1 MSTCMKYY
9 YSDPKDIIDK
19 NLPCTER
26 NFKNIDTDDFT
37 NEELLDFI
45 DENYN
50 EVFKEKGVE
59 SPFTFSE
66 DYIKDTYD
74 DLCNTSSYEL
84 KPQQKFIGQLVNPN
98 SNIKNMLIYH
108 GLGSGKTCTSLM
120 IGEAFANIKNR
131 ETFYI
136 VPAALE
142 QPYIDE
148 IVGEIRNLVIQS
160 CTSMCLVFD
169 FAENK
174 YQRAFYTSVPE
185 KRAIDINKNK
195 LDKLLTEKKE
205 ITDNLEKEKNKESL
219 KILNEKLNRI
229 VASIKLTE
237 NSIKILEDQV
247 MKKVKKVFT
256 ITTHQKFVDRLIKIT
271 DSGQI
276 ILQEYLQAGS
286 SLFKNSTTIIIDE
299 IQNLVS
305 EKGKRY
311 KILYNA
317 IKYYI
322 NPDVRKVFLS
332 ATPIYDNAYELAL
345 TINLLL
351 PRIPFSTNSDIFYN
365 TFVGK
370 IEQKDG
376 EIECLPRESEK
387 IDYSRACLINK
398 DLFKYICSG
407 YVSYFKGGNPVAY
420 PYKRI
425 IELNHVLDDL
435 HKTQY
440 ISSLRRDIVQDI
452 YKVLRKVERTKTVS
466 EGILI
471 NEYSEEEVS
480 GTMIHARQGI
490 NISFPTLT
498 LISDDET
505 FDTNTL
511 SLSEKTAIIIKQNK
525 EALRKELQSDSY
537 EEILEKLGKLS
548 VKIKSIIEIS
558 MTSTGP
564 VFIYSNW
571 LGYGVEAISVV
582 LDVLGYS
589 KFPKISEN
597 YKSYFVWSPS
607 VESDPIIIKKARQTF
622 NSVEN
627 ADGKL
632 IKFMLGTSSIKEGVS
647 FKNLSQ
653 IHILDPWWNNSR
665 INQIEARGVRLCSHV
680 DLVPEKRHVDIYK
693 HVGVFESYY
702 TDSGEDP
709 DISALFDDIYDQFI
723 NKSYYRPTIP
733 SDLDPAIRKILNSLE
748 KSKVKEAVQFVFNSL
763 KWTKYITIDQ
773 KIMNT
778 ANEKTVLNNKFER
791 ELKSVGVDCE
801 LFKNGNLIR
810 LEEHIKQ
817 IKPNEYQIYFKNPS
831 TLINYF
837 RESIPDSITFMDI
850 INRKYSYPNTKDY
863 SLLFTR
869 VRFDGDKFFIK
880 DGETNKIESPTIN
893 RDLVMNED
901 IKCWRSPLTLDKID
915 TTDTS
920 IIENFKNKQKMRKLL
935 NNIRI
940 QFLGQINDELNNG
953 IKFSDNDRLKR
964 IRIINCYK
972 KILKNPT
979 LEKSIKIKIEK
990 QLGIFKDYED
1000 INSKVMDIAKAFSY
1014 TSSSQINNLFELAL
1028 KNRTVFD
1035 KQYSLIK
1042 K

>member
-1 MSTCMKYY
+1 MKYY
-9 YSDPKDIIDK
+9 YSDPQDIIDK
-19 NLPCTER
+19 NLTCTDR
-26 NFKNIDTDDFT
+26 NFNKIDSDDFT
-37 NEELLDFI
+37 NEQLLDFI

-50 EVFKEKGVE
+50 KVFTEKGIE

-66 DYIKDTYD
+66 DYIRSTYN

-84 KPQQKFIGQLVNPN
+84 KPQQKFVGQLVNPY

-169 FAENK
+169 FAENR
-174 YQRAFYTSVPE
+174 YQRAFYTSVSE
-185 KRAIDINKNK
+185 KRAIDINKQK
-195 LDKLLTEKKE
+195 LDKLLLNKKE
-205 ITDNLEKEKNKESL
+205 ITDALEVEKNRENL
-219 KILNEKLNRI
+219 KTLNEKLNKLTI
-229 VASIKLTE
+229 SIKQTE
-237 NSIKILEDQV
+237 ISIKTLENQV

-256 ITTHQKFVDRLIKIT
+256 ITTHQKFIDRLIKIT

-276 ILQEYLQAGS
+276 ILQEYLQTGS

-311 KILYNA
+311 KVLYNA

-322 NPDVRKVFLS
+322 NPNVRKVFLS

-351 PRIPFSTNSDIFYN
+351 PRVPFSTNSDTFYN

-370 IEQKDG
+370 IKQEDG
-376 EIECLPRESEK
+376 KIECIPREEEK
-387 IDYSRACLINK
+387 IDYSNACLINK

-425 IELNHVLDDL
+425 IELNHVLDNQ
-435 HKTQY
+435 HKIQY
-440 ISSLRRDIVQDI
+440 ISSLRKDIVQDI
-452 YKVLRKVERTKTVS
+452 YRVLNKIEKVKTIS

-471 NEYSEEEVS
+471 NEYSEAEVS

-498 LISDDET
+498 LISDDESL
-505 FDTNTL
+505 DGSTL
-511 SLSEKTAIIIKQNK
+511 SLSEKTSIIIKQNK

-548 VKIKSIIEIS
+548 IKIKSIIEIS
-558 MTSTGP
+558 LTSTGP

-589 KFPKISEN
+589 KFPKITED

-607 VESDPIIIKKARQTF
+607 VENDPVIIKKARQTF

-632 IKFMLGTSSIKEGVS
+632 IKFILGTSSIKEGVS

-665 INQIEARGVRLCSHV
+665 INQIEARGVRLCSHA
-680 DLVPEKRHVDIYK
+680 DLIPEKRHVDIYK

-709 DISALFDDIYDQFI
+709 DISALFDEIYDQFI
-723 NKSYYRPTIP
+723 MNKYYRPSIP
-733 SDLDPAIRKILNSLE
+733 TDLDPSIRKILNRLE
-748 KSKVKEAVQFVFNSL
+748 KNKVKEAVNFVFNSL

-778 ANEKTVLNNKFER
+778 ANEKTILNNKFER

-817 IKPNEYQIYFKNPS
+817 IKPDEYQIYFKNPS

-837 RESIPDSITFMDI
+837 RESIPESINFMQMID
-850 INRKYSYPNTKDY
+850 RQYSYPNTK
-863 SLLFTR
+863 SFPLSFTR
-869 VRFDGDKFFIK
+869 VRFDGDKFFIRT
-880 DGETNKIESPTIN
+880 GETNKINSPTIN
-893 RDLVMNED
+893 EDLVMNED
-901 IKCWRSPLTLDKID
+901 IKCWKSPLTLDTISATDPLIID
-915 TTDTS
+915 
-920 IIENFKNKQKMRKLL
+920 NFKNKQKMRKLL
-935 NNIRI
+935 NSIRI
-940 QFLGQINDELNNG
+940 QFLGQVNDDLNNG

-972 KILKNPT
+972 KILKSPT
-979 LEKSIKIKIEK
+979 LEKSLKVKIEK

-1000 INSKVMDIAKAFSY
+1000 VNEKVMDIARAFSY
-1014 TSSSQINNLFELAL
+1014 KNSSQINNLFELAL
-1028 KNRTVFD
+1028 KHRTLFD
-1035 KQYSLIK
+1035 KQYSLLK